1 VMTLSM
7 TYFGSYTLTYL
18 SIIFRALL
26 AVYSR
31 FYRFSTVI
39 ISSLA
44 FLVSIAYYLYA
55 YTVTLSE
62 EGVRLTIT

>member
-1 VMTLSM
+1 MA
-7 TYFGSYTLTYL
+7 YFGFCALTYS

-31 FYRFSTVI
+31 FYRFSTVT

-44 FLVSIAYYLYA
+44 FLVFTAYYLYICA
-55 YTVTLSE
+55 VALNKK
-62 EGVRLTIT
+62 GV

>member
-1 VMTLSM
+1 VITLSM
-7 TYFGSYTLTYL
+7 ACFGSCALTYS
-18 SIIFRALL
+18 SIIFGALL

-31 FYRFSTVI
+31 FYEFSIVI

-44 FLVSIAYYLYA
+44 FLVSIACYLCA

-62 EGVRLTIT
+62 REIRPAIT

>member
-1 VMTLSM
+1 MAC
-7 TYFGSYTLTYL
+7 FGSYILTYS

-31 FYRFSTVI
+31 SYRFSTVT

-44 FLVSIAYYLYA
+44 FLVSIAYYLYTYA
-55 YTVTLSE
+55 VMLNKE
-62 EGVRLTIT
+62 EV